1 MIIRILSKSV
11 NVKVS
16 ILVEINV
23 SAFKYITT
31 HIHTGSEFIWV
42 IDKLSGTRCARI
54 ILPTKIDD
62 RAQKSDNS
70 SQTKKVLTQKI

>member
-31 HIHTGSEFIWV
+31 HIHTGSEFI
-42 IDKLSGTRCARI
+42 
-54 ILPTKIDD
+54 
-62 RAQKSDNS
+62 
-70 SQTKKVLTQKI
+70 